1 LTDTEI
7 HRALL
12 NSDNKIEDIIWDG
25 VEVDWPAWFKKI
37 AENQEIVKKINRQ
50 YQRVY
55 RQRVKIVSPLFMR
68 KKYGLIHVIIWSL
81 FVGKCLAHRQFVS
94 NVDET

>member
-1 LTDTEI
+1 LTDNEI

-37 AENQEIVKKINRQ
+37 AENQEIVNKINR
-50 YQRVY
+50 
-55 RQRVKIVSPLFMR
+55 
-68 KKYGLIHVIIWSL
+68 
-81 FVGKCLAHRQFVS
+81 
-94 NVDET
+94 